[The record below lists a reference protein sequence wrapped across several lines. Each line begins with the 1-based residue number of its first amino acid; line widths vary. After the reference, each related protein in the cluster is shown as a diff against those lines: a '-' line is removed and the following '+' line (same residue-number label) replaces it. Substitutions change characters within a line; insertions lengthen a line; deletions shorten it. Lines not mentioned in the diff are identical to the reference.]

1 MVNIALIN
9 KINRVNVSTNVIKTQ
24 TTNVIVAK
32 QKTVQVS
39 ANATMGIIDSTSPVT
54 LVNTPTLLSV
64 GTQLLDQL
72 KNVDGSNKVEGSTL
86 VYETSNTTYVVK
98 QLDMDYVTGGLHGG
112 TF

>member
-1 MVNIALIN
+1 MVSVALIN
-9 KINRVNVSTNVIKTQ
+9 KINRVNVSTNVTKTQ

-64 GTQLLDQL
+64 GAELLEQL
-72 KNVDGSNKVEGSTL
+72 KNIDSSNKVEGSTL